1 MSVMRRPF
9 SPLLP
14 LPAFAFLAGC
24 GGAATDSGA
33 VLPEAI
39 AQQTTLAS
47 AGLVGSV
54 GQGFTIV
61 LQQDG
66 KAVAELKAGTYT
78 LAVIDEAA
86 SHDFALQGP
95 DGTITQITA
104 VAFTGTKSA
113 TVTLTPG
120 VWSYLCQPHAGQM
133 HGSFAVS

>member
-1 MSVMRRPF
+1 MPEMTSYEHGTPSWVDVA
-9 SPLLP
+9 SPDVDAAVSFYEQLFGWE
-14 LPAFAFLAGC
+14 ASEAGDPEET
-24 GGAATDSGA
+24 GGYRMLT
-33 VLPEAI
+33 
-39 AQQTTLAS
+39 
-47 AGLVGSV
+47 
-54 GQGFTIV
+54 
-61 LQQDG
+61 QDG